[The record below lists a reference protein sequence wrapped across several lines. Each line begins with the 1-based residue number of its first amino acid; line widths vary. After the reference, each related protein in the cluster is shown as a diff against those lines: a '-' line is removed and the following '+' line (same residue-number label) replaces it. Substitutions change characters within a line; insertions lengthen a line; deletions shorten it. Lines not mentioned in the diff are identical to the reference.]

1 MSDKV
6 FQVALS
12 LVGGVGSVLYRQLIS
27 HFGSAGA
34 VFEAK
39 KEKLLRIS
47 GVGNTIVENFSKRG
61 ELFNQAQKTI
71 ENAEKENAK
80 IIFYND
86 PEYPE
91 RLKGLYDSPAILYY
105 KGNTT
110 LNHARTIGIVGTRK
124 MTDYGKKIT
133 EDIVEGL
140 QNHNVQII
148 SGLALGIDGTAHRTA
163 VENGISTIAVMANGV
178 DSVYPSSHQK
188 LAEQM
193 LQNGALISEN
203 PFGVQPLAQLFL
215 ARNRIIAGLSDIVI
229 VVESAKKGGAMVSAE
244 FANNYHREV
253 FAVPGTL
260 ANRFSEGCN
269 KLIQKN
275 KALIYTSVN
284 DIIEAM
290 NWDAEITDNKRVKK
304 TELQIDLSKFTN
316 EEASVISILKKG
328 ELQIDD
334 LSWQTQ
340 ISMNRLASLLLN
352 LEFQGVVKAMPGK
365 KFGLK

>member
-27 HFGSAGA
+27 HFGNAET

-39 KEKLLRIS
+39 KEKLLKIS

-71 ENAEKENAK
+71 EKAEKEHAK

-86 PEYPE
+86 ADYPE

-105 KGNTT
+105 KGNAT
-110 LNHARTIGIVGTRK
+110 LNHPRTIGIVGTRK

-148 SGLALGIDGTAHRTA
+148 SGLALGIDGAAHRAA
-163 VENGISTIAVMANGV
+163 VENGISTIGVMANGV
-178 DSVYPSSHQK
+178 DLVYPSSHQK
-188 LAEQM
+188 MAEQM
-193 LQNGALISEN
+193 LLNGALISEN

-215 ARNRIIAGLSDIVI
+215 ARNRIIAGLSDVVV

-269 KLIQKN
+269 KLIQQN
-275 KALIYTSVN
+275 KALIYTSVS
-284 DIIEAM
+284 DIIEAL
-290 NWDAEITDNKRVKK
+290 NWDAEVTDNKRIKK
-304 TELQIDLSKFTN
+304 TEPLIDLSKFTN

-352 LEFQGVVKAMPGK
+352 LEFQGIVKAMPGK